1 LKLSS
6 GKSKRLQN
14 PNKLRRQGK
23 LLADEQEMSFNLGLN
38 RVQEVLVVGLMI
50 VLVFAM
56 FSNMEFA
63 DKISIGVIVFALI
76 FLTSI
81 ANQILNQLKER
92 RQS

>member
-1 LKLSS
+1 
-6 GKSKRLQN
+6 
-14 PNKLRRQGK
+14 
-23 LLADEQEMSFNLGLN
+23 LLADEQEMSFNLGLS
-38 RVQEVLVVGLMI
+38 RVQEVLVMGLMI

-56 FSNMEFA
+56 FSNMEFT
-63 DKISIGVIVFALI
+63 DKISVGVIVFALI

>member
-1 LKLSS
+1 
-6 GKSKRLQN
+6 
-14 PNKLRRQGK
+14 
-23 LLADEQEMSFNLGLN
+23 MSFNLGLN

>member
-1 LKLSS
+1 
-6 GKSKRLQN
+6 
-14 PNKLRRQGK
+14 
-23 LLADEQEMSFNLGLN
+23 LLADEQDMSFNLGLS
-38 RVQEVLVVGLMI
+38 RVQEVLVMGLMI

-56 FSNMEFA
+56 FSNMEFT
-63 DKISIGVIVFALI
+63 DKISVGVIVFALI